1 MTLWSGNSNRNES
14 AAAPAH
20 QLNQLSTTIQ
30 PLDDVP
36 RLLQHARL
44 LKVGIAHRHIDI
56 RVAKDLPDLLNVER
70 VTSSGSQGNV

>member
-1 MTLWSGNSNRNES
+1 MKVLRRWHISS
-14 AAAPAH
+14 ASCLP
-20 QLNQLSTTIQ
+20 TIQ

-56 RVAKDLPDLLNVER
+56 RVAKGLPDLLNVER